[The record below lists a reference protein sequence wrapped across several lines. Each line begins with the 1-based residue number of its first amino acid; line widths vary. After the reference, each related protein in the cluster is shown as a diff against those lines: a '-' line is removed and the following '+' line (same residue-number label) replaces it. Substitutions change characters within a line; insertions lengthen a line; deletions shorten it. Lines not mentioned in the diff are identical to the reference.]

1 MKDAID
7 SKDYHEIHIMKIHLI
22 KAHFGIHD
30 ID

>member
-7 SKDYHEIHIMKIHLI
+7 SKDHEIHIMKIHLI